1 MDKLTKILVL
11 NAGSSTLKYK
21 LFAASRAAA
30 KSHLSLAPMISGMVE
45 IGEVSKVTHKTHG
58 ENPKK
63 MELPDA
69 NLDDHKTALSLVID
83 LLCDPSFGGLAHK
96 SDINAIG
103 HRVVHGGERFSDAS
117 LITPGIMG
125 ALEESI
131 ALAPLHN
138 PANILGIQ
146 VATELLGDACPQ
158 VAVFDTAFHATMPP
172 PAFLYGLPYN
182 LYKEHGVRRY
192 GFHGTSHSYV
202 AAQAA
207 KHLNKPL
214 SECNFITCHLGN
226 GASVTAIKNGQ
237 SIDTSM
243 GLTPLEGLVMG
254 TRSGDIDPAIP
265 TFLHNHVGMSY
276 AEIDTMLNK
285 KSGLLG
291 LSGDADIRVLQ
302 DRFRAGD
309 AHADLTLDVF
319 AHRVRKYIGSYLVQL
334 SPRLDGIIFTGGIG
348 ENSWILR
355 NKILKDLAHVG
366 VVVDKSR
373 NEVDLTTNVLEVHA
387 DESSV
392 PILVVQTDEEKSIAA
407 QTYRIVQE

>member
-1 MDKLTKILVL
+1 MDKLKILVL

-21 LFAASRAAA
+21 LFAAQQAT
-30 KSHLSLAPMISGMVE
+30 KSLALAPMISGMVE
-45 IGEVSKVTHKTHG
+45 IGEISKVTHKTHG
-58 ENPKK
+58 ESPKK

-69 NLDDHKTALSLVID
+69 KLDNHKSALSLVID

-103 HRVVHGGERFSDAS
+103 HRVVHGGERFHDAS

-172 PAFLYGLPYN
+172 AAFLYGLPYN

-192 GFHGTSHSYV
+192 GFHGTSHSFV

-207 KHLNKPL
+207 KHLGKPL
-214 SECNFITCHLGN
+214 NECNLITCHLGN
-226 GASVTAIKNGQ
+226 GASITAIKNGK

-276 AEIDTMLNK
+276 PEIDTMLNK

-319 AHRVRKYIGSYLVQL
+319 AHRVRKYIGAYLVQL
-334 SPRLDGIIFTGGIG
+334 APRLDGIVFTGGIG

-366 VVVDKSR
+366 VVVDKAS
-373 NEVDLTTNVLEVHA
+373 NEQDLTTSALEIHA
-387 DESSV
+387 KESTV
-392 PILVVQTDEEKSIAA
+392 PLLVIPTDEEKSIAA
-407 QTYRIVQE
+407 QTYRIVNQ